1 MESSIGAINRFMSDS
16 VAEKLFA
23 ALLIALGGLG
33 SLFLVYSSEQGA
45 QLRPSPPH
53 ASKQVNQ

>member
-1 MESSIGAINRFMSDS
+1 MSDS
-16 VAEKLFA
+16 VAQKLFA